1 MSNLANVN
9 AVVPG
14 GFDPRV
20 DTTPSGETYAQT
32 NSPKPGQNWLNDAI
46 GSVIN
51 SVGGFFS
58 NFGSKLNPENWFNHS
73 VFGNDVLKDQQNAA
87 KGKIAYTKSGI
98 PYDETNIDSQI
109 NALAQEYAYKRDDTA
124 YSRLI
129 QQLRDNGINPALIL
143 GNAAPMSSDTAY
155 RSNYNMTTKDQINS
169 ATKIMAIMA
178 MLLKFLK

>member
-1 MSNLANVN
+1 MSLTLPNPDDVK
-9 AVVPG
+9 
-14 GFDPRV
+14 
-20 DTTPSGETYAQT
+20 SGEFAA
-32 NSPKPGQNWLNDAI
+32 NNNVVNHGQSSMGDILDSFKNGVSNWWQ
-46 GSVIN
+46 GSRV
-51 SVGGFFS
+51 
-58 NFGSKLNPENWFNHS
+58 NPQNWFNHS